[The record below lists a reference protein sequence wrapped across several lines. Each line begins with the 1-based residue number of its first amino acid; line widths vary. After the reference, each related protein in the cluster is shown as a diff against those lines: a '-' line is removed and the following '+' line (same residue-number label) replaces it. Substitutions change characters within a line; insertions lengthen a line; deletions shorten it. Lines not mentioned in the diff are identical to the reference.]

1 MTRTKTSNK
10 RRCIRPRMSV
20 KLNKTTFQDLVE
32 QTVQDLYGKTMW
44 GGTRYCFSS
53 PGLMKFKKPPKRFL
67 GRCYQVEN
75 ISIDSGRQNIL
86 PRDVRVWKQIV
97 DFKVKHDNSRMSL
110 CELFNSVP
118 LKKKYKR

>member
-1 MTRTKTSNK
+1 
-10 RRCIRPRMSV
+10 
-20 KLNKTTFQDLVE
+20 
-32 QTVQDLYGKTMW
+32 MW

-53 PGLMKFKKPPKRFL
+53 PGLMKLQEAAETFL
-67 GRCYQVEN
+67 GTMLYQVEN

>member
-1 MTRTKTSNK
+1 
-10 RRCIRPRMSV
+10 MSV

-53 PGLMKFKKPPKRFL
+53 PGLMKLKEAAETFL
-67 GRCYQVEN
+67 GTMLYQVEN

-97 DFKVKHDNSRMSL
+97 IWYSQGENARIFKSWWR
-110 CELFNSVP
+110 
-118 LKKKYKR
+118 